1 MQAVTFSE
9 PGGPEVLRVTQVPD
23 PSPGPGEVLVDVVAS
38 GVNRADLLQRQGH
51 YPPPPGT
58 SPVLGLEC
66 SGRIAALG
74 EGVHGWQV
82 GDEVAALLAGG
93 GYAEQVVVPVGQL
106 MPLPQGVGLV
116 EAAALPE
123 AVCTVWSNVVGVAG
137 LAEGETLLVHGGGS
151 GIGTMAIQLAR
162 LVGARTVVTCG
173 SARKVDAC
181 LTLGADVAVNYREQ
195 DFVAAV
201 KEATGGRGADVVLDV
216 IGARYLD
223 QNLRSLATEGR
234 LVVIGLQGGTR
245 AELDLGRLLSQRLS
259 VHGTTLRSRSTE
271 DKAAIVKTVVEQVW
285 PAVQDRRVLPVV
297 DRVLPWERAAEAHRV
312 LAEGE
317 NIGKVLLQVREA

>member
-9 PGGPEVLRVTQVPD
+9 PGGPEVLRVTLVPD

-38 GVNRADLLQRQGH
+38 GVNRADLLQREGH

-106 MPLPQGVGLV
+106 MPLPKGVGLV

-151 GIGTMAIQLAR
+151 GIGTMAIQLAG

-173 SARKVDAC
+173 SPRKVDAC

-245 AELDLGRLLSQRLS
+245 AELDLGRLLSRRLS
-259 VHGTTLRSRSTE
+259 VHGTTLRSRSTD

-297 DRVLPWERAAEAHRV
+297 DRVLPWEEAAEAHRV